1 MIRAALRH
9 LAAIRAALL
18 AGDAAAAQSGLDA
31 LTALLAQ
38 GVDQAD
44 CDRLEPALA
53 DLRALAEASLRGAG
67 QAVDDLRVIVQTA
80 QSLQTYDHA
89 GQRRISATLAPP
101 PHRF

>member
-9 LAAIRAALL
+9 LATIRAALL
-18 AGDAAAAQSGLDA
+18 AGDAATAQGGLDA

-38 GVDQAD
+38 GVDQAA
-44 CDRLEPALA
+44 CDRLEPELA
-53 DLRALAEASLRGAG
+53 DLRALAEASLRGAR
-67 QAVDDLRVIVQTA
+67 QATDDLRVIVQTA

-89 GQRRISATLAPP
+89 GQRRVSATLAPP